1 MPFRFRR
8 SFHIAP
14 GIRLN
19 VVRRG
24 LFRFRCRIRLA
35 PGIRWNV
42 GRWGL
47 LRFRRSF
54 RVAPGVRLTIGRRGP
69 FRFRYSI
76 RLAPGIRLNIG
87 KRGLSTSLGD
97 RVARVTAG
105 RNARATVSA
114 PGTILSSATRPRR
127 SVNVVTVV
135 IWGGRLLGAAAMMAL
150 LFLWASGWLPLQ
162 ASPEAEGGRA
172 RGAGDRHSAHLADTD
187 RRRPSMTSQT
197 AAPSPANAGNPTEPA
212 PAAQS
217 AIVTTTSRKQAK
229 LRRAEERAAEP
240 AAEADAAM
248 RAGSNARNGA
258 GRPSDPQAPLANLRQ
273 QLPATDRR

>member
-8 SFHIAP
+8 SFRIAP

-19 VVRRG
+19 VVRWG

-35 PGIRWNV
+35 PGIRWNI

-69 FRFRYSI
+69 FRFRHSI

-87 KRGLSTSLGD
+87 KRGLSTSLGG

-105 RNARATVSA
+105 RNTRATVSA
-114 PGTILSSATRPRR
+114 PGTSLSSATTHQR

-135 IWGGRLLGAAAMMAL
+135 IWGGRC
-150 LFLWASGWLPLQ
+150 SVLP
-162 ASPEAEGGRA
+162 S
-172 RGAGDRHSAHLADTD
+172 
-187 RRRPSMTSQT
+187 
-197 AAPSPANAGNPTEPA
+197 
-212 PAAQS
+212 
-217 AIVTTTSRKQAK
+217 
-229 LRRAEERAAEP
+229 
-240 AAEADAAM
+240 
-248 RAGSNARNGA
+248 
-258 GRPSDPQAPLANLRQ
+258 
-273 QLPATDRR
+273 

>member
-14 GIRLN
+14 GVRLN

-35 PGIRWNV
+35 PGIRWNI

-69 FRFRYSI
+69 FHFRHSI

-87 KRGLSTSLGD
+87 KRGLSTSLGG

-114 PGTILSSATRPRR
+114 PGTSLSSATTHRR

-135 IWGGRLLGAAAMMAL
+135 IWGDGC
-150 LFLWASGWLPLQ
+150 SVLP
-162 ASPEAEGGRA
+162 S
-172 RGAGDRHSAHLADTD
+172 
-187 RRRPSMTSQT
+187 
-197 AAPSPANAGNPTEPA
+197 
-212 PAAQS
+212 
-217 AIVTTTSRKQAK
+217 
-229 LRRAEERAAEP
+229 
-240 AAEADAAM
+240 
-248 RAGSNARNGA
+248 
-258 GRPSDPQAPLANLRQ
+258 
-273 QLPATDRR
+273 

>member
-69 FRFRYSI
+69 FRFRHSI

-114 PGTILSSATRPRR
+114 PGTILSSATRPRSSATRPRR

-135 IWGGRLLGAAAMMAL
+135 IWGGAAGRCCRHDGAAVLVGVRMATATSL
-150 LFLWASGWLPLQ
+150 RPGSGRRSRSRGRRSSFRP
-162 ASPEAEGGRA
+162 SGGHRQTPPVNDEPDGRSISGQCRQPDRA
-172 RGAGDRHSAHLADTD
+172 GSCRTVGDRHHDQPQAGEAAARGGAGSGA
-187 RRRPSMTSQT
+187 RRRGGRRD
-197 AAPSPANAGNPTEPA
+197 ARWLE
-212 PAAQS
+212 
-217 AIVTTTSRKQAK
+217 
-229 LRRAEERAAEP
+229 RAEW
-240 AAEADAAM
+240 
-248 RAGSNARNGA
+248 GG
-258 GRPSDPQAPLANLRQ
+258 QAQ
-273 QLPATDRR
+273 